1 MRLLGAIVAIVA
13 LSATGSIWAPV
24 LQSPPPTHLQMVGV
38 SEVLPEDFPVIDAV
52 LARRAPGMGMVLRKQ
67 VAVAI
72 AEEAHRAQFD
82 PLLILGLI
90 DVESDFQE
98 EAVSPMGARGLMQI
112 QPTTLYFLAQKEG
125 LKLSREEVSKDPSLC
140 VRLGIRY
147 LRSLYSQFGNLDLA
161 LMAYNMGPNKLL
173 GQIKAHDLEQY
184 RVYPRDVRREYLT
197 LRHGLRLGGDWAVA
211 ARTSL
216 QK

>member
-1 MRLLGAIVAIVA
+1 MRLLGAIVALVA
-13 LSATGSIWAPV
+13 VSATGWVWAPV
-24 LQSPPPTHLQMVGV
+24 MRSPRSSQLEPVGV
-38 SEVLPEDFPVIDAV
+38 SEVLPEDFQVIDAV

-72 AEEAHRAQFD
+72 AEEAHHARFD

-98 EAVSPMGARGLMQI
+98 VAISPMGAKGLMQI
-112 QPTTLYFLAQKEG
+112 RPTTLYFLAQTEG
-125 LKLSREEVSKDPSLC
+125 LRLSREEVSKDPSLC

-147 LRSLYSQFGNLDLA
+147 LRSLYIQFRNLDLA

-173 GQIKAHDLEQY
+173 GQIKLKDLEQY
-184 RVYPRDVRREYLT
+184 RGYPRAVRREFLT
-197 LRHGLRLGGDWAVA
+197 LRHGLRLDGDWAVA
-211 ARTSL
+211 MRTPL
-216 QK
+216 RP